1 MLNRHI
7 RTLSKIGIVAGTLSF
22 AASPR
27 VTVKPYFVYHNGAD
41 IVFTPETA
49 GTRKAASFGPWNL
62 GERLGMGDDKPL
74 DRRLNLYVVV
84 PGSQYRSPRTEYD
97 HTLIVNKYM
106 VDGKARDW
114 DIFWCF
120 ILDPSLRDDLRSERE
135 LLVSKQETFRPA
147 DLFDIKDVPA
157 HALMAERLGVKHMSD
172 LKRYRRKDGSL
183 PRMLILPARLA
194 VRATATL
201 REIGPPAPP
210 Q

>member
-1 MLNRHI
+1 VFNRHI

-27 VTVKPYFVYHNGAD
+27 VTVKPYSVYHNGAD
-41 IVFTPETA
+41 ILFAPEGA
-49 GTRKAASFGPWNL
+49 GTRKLASFGPWNL
-62 GERLGMGDDKPL
+62 GERLGDDKPL
-74 DRRLNLYVVV
+74 DGRLNLYVVV

-106 VDGKARDW
+106 VDGRPRDW

-120 ILDPSLRDDLRSERE
+120 ILDPSLRDDLRSERD

-157 HALMAERLGVKHMSD
+157 HTLMAERLGVKSMSD

-183 PRMLILPARLA
+183 PRLLILPARLA
-194 VRATATL
+194 VRAAATL
-201 REIGPPAPP
+201 HEMGPPSPP